1 MAPSSP
7 ASDAR
12 GRHVVLVGL
21 MGTGK
26 TSVGRRVAH
35 CLGRDFLD
43 SDAQVEARTGRT
55 VREIFESDGERVF
68 RELESRALAEALA
81 RPEPAVIAAA
91 GGVVLYPENREQLRT
106 AATAVWLR
114 ADPSLLASRVTAGE
128 HRPLLDDDPLTVL
141 QRMHRE
147 REALYEEVAQGRVV
161 DVDRRSIEAAVDAVL
176 ELVS

>member
-26 TSVGRRVAH
+26 TSVGQRVAH

-68 RELESRALAEALA
+68 REQESRALD
-81 RPEPAVIAAA
+81 RKS
-91 GGVVLYPENREQLRT
+91 VV
-106 AATAVWLR
+106 
-114 ADPSLLASRVTAGE
+114 
-128 HRPLLDDDPLTVL
+128 
-141 QRMHRE
+141 
-147 REALYEEVAQGRVV
+147 
-161 DVDRRSIEAAVDAVL
+161 
-176 ELVS
+176 